1 MMPYRYRQR
10 GATLVVSLILL
21 VMITMLALSTMRTS
35 TIEERMAR
43 FSREQS
49 LAFQAAE
56 SALKDAEIEFSP
68 NGGTRSGLI
77 NKGLGFVPDC
87 EASGTGS
94 PDPRF
99 RGLCQMAPIGAAVP
113 AWNNVN
119 SSLATPYGTY
129 RRVAGVA
136 PTPLPSDGSPN
147 SVAQQPRYIVEY
159 WPMAQE
165 IGTGSLQFMR
175 YRITAQG
182 FGPNVNVQS
191 WVQSILVRQ

>member
-1 MMPYRYRQR
+1 MTYKFRQR

-35 TIEERMAR
+35 TMEERMSR

-68 NGGTRSGLI
+68 NGGERSGLI

-94 PDPRF
+94 PDRRF
-99 RGLCQMAPIGAAVP
+99 RGLCQMATSGDP
-113 AWNNVN
+113 AWKSVDWAK
-119 SSLATPYGTY
+119 ATSYGTF

-182 FGPNVNVQS
+182 FGPNVDVQS